1 MEPTVRDVPEAKRY
15 EIRDGEQ
22 LLGHNDYER
31 RGDTLLFTHTEVD
44 QDSGRS
50 GVGSTLLRA
59 ALDDVRAKV
68 APSSRC
74 ARSCAAGS
82 NGTTTTPTWSQHL
95 GTEPAGGACGQ
106 STCWPYISPS
116 GSAISSMRAPSGSR
130 K

>member
-22 LLGHNDYER
+22 LLGHTDYER
-31 RGDTLLFTHTEVD
+31 RGDTLLFTHTE
-44 QDSGRS
+44 
-50 GVGSTLLRA
+50 
-59 ALDDVRAKV
+59 
-68 APSSRC
+68 
-74 ARSCAAGS
+74 
-82 NGTTTTPTWSQHL
+82 TWSQHL
-95 GTEPAGGACGQ
+95 GTEPAVGSCGQ